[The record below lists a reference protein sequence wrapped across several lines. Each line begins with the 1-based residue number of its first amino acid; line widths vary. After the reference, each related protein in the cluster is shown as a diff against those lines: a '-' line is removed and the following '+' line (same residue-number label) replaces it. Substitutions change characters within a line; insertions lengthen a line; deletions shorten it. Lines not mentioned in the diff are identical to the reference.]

1 MDVRPPASFNFK
13 KLPIL
18 KKQLNKFLLL
28 AIILTTALVLA
39 GCAKVVLYS
48 NLHEKEVNQM
58 MAILLSRNIEAE
70 KIALKDN
77 MWQIDVSQAQMA
89 QAVEVLSSY
98 GYPTDQYQSIGEVF
112 KKNSLVSSPSEE
124 RIRFMYALSQSV
136 AETLSQIDGVLT
148 ARVHVVLQNND
159 PLSDIK
165 TLSSASVF
173 IRYRR
178 GSGVEALASQIKRLV
193 ANSIEGLNYD
203 KISLIFVPAETNQG
217 VVMPAQTEHQTGFDT
232 RFWLIISLGVL
243 LLLIVLGAAGAYWYM
258 QGGIGGSKKSL
269 PRENENR

>member
-1 MDVRPPASFNFK
+1 M
-13 KLPIL
+13 
-18 KKQLNKFLLL
+18 KKQLNKFLRLT
-28 AIILTTALVLA
+28 IILTTALVLT

-58 MAILLSRNIEAE
+58 MAILLSRGVAAE

-77 MWQIDVSQAQMA
+77 MWQIDVPKEQMA

-98 GYPTDQYQSIGEVF
+98 GYPTDQFESLGEVF
-112 KKNSLVSSPSEE
+112 KKSGLVSSPSEE
-124 RIRFMYALSQSV
+124 RIRFMYALSQGV

-159 PLSDIK
+159 PLSDLK
-165 TLSSASVF
+165 TPSSASVF

-217 VVMPAQTEHQTGFDT
+217 VVMPLEFEHESGFDM
-232 RFWLIISLGVL
+232 RFWLILSLGIL
-243 LLLIVLGAAGAYWYM
+243 LLLIILGAAGAYWYM
-258 QGGIGGSKKSL
+258 QGGIGGSKKPSS
-269 PRENENR
+269 EESENR